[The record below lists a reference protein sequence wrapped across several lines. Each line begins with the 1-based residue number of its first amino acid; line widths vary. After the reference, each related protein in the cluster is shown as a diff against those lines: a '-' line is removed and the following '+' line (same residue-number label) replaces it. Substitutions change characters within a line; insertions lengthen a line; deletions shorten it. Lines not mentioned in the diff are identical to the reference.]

1 MASKNARLN
10 GSTQKPYYLYLVVN
24 ETSVGNSSQNNS
36 TVSYRVYV
44 HKGGGTGYW
53 SGYSCTGSCNIGGN
67 AHSDSWSGY
76 DFRGITDWTLFE
88 GTHTIAHNSDGSGSC
103 SCSASFNSG
112 QGAIG
117 NADVSFTLSLTKIN
131 RYTACG
137 APTSVSL
144 SSTRVVPGGGVTLS
158 WSGATAGNY
167 LNINGYDIYRN
178 GAYLATVSTNATS
191 GSYTVYAPSTRGS
204 SYYYQVYTLASVGGY
219 NSGSSPN
226 SSNLYANRL
235 PNTPNAGG
243 STTLPS
249 TGGTVNFTASS
260 NGDPDGQGVTLYYA
274 FSSSGARSKYT
285 GTVSKS
291 ITSTTTFYV
300 WAHDGLEYSSN
311 YATATGTVN
320 VKPNFNISVN
330 ASTTK
335 DVSGSRDLANSISVS
350 GSGYNKG
357 RSSYQYRIYN
367 TSTRSY
373 VGDTG
378 STSAA
383 SYNFTNAISSITRGE
398 GYQVQMR
405 YKDGIEWSDW
415 KTSSTYYRPYS
426 IQAPTKP
433 VITVDHSVSDRTTY
447 YNNNFEYTCGPQN
460 NTTGYAPVTLSWG
473 ISYTTDD
480 TYVTSSPTLV
490 PRGATNVKAIATVT
504 SFFES
509 ATAESDL
516 YRRARLPQ
524 FINPKVEDNIS
535 VYSDSKGTYS
545 FGIEVCDT
553 NKIKYTLQSTANNEV
568 LTLVNQDYFAY
579 TEATVEKEFKTEI
592 LKQYYNNNKVVNLGL
607 TYTFVITDEFGNS
620 VTLSVPNKNIILA
633 QTPTI
638 TNENGFSPT
647 ISYNNSSNYVGSKL
661 TASSTNKQRI
671 LNNGDSF
678 TITLPKDYVD
688 VTNTESY
695 DNITNYNFYLY
706 YSNNIPTV
714 ADLKGKTITDIG
726 DIAQKSP
733 DITLSIARNETTYTH
748 LVPSFSNNRFV
759 YIALSVTNAAGLESP
774 RYLADTY
781 VVFAPTSLTAIESG
795 QIIYQEPNIMVDYR
809 VTNNYGAG
817 SFTNTSDE
825 YSYSNW
831 PNLERQ
837 IDLGGDKQMPSE
849 VVKVDVLASP
859 TFDGSYE
866 QIGSITQTTTT
877 KNGTITCSAPTSGHF
892 TLQQNLYIQF
902 RVTVTSGFPGQT
914 IVSTTSPVLF
924 YAEGPTLSPR
934 YHSLGF
940 NYSQIGENEDDLF
953 VIQGF
958 QDKQKLRFIGTA
970 DVGGADITIDLTTLE
985 VDGATLDG
993 GSW

>member
-10 GSTQKPYYLYLVVN
+10 GSTAQPYYLYLVVN

-36 TVSYRVYV
+36 TVSYNVYV
-44 HKGGGTGYW
+44 HKGGGTGYY
-53 SGYSCTGSCNIGGN
+53 SGYPCTGSCNIGGN
-67 AHSDSWSGY
+67 SHSNSWDGY
-76 DFRGITDWTLFE
+76 DFRNKTDWTLFT
-88 GTHTIAHNSDGSGSC
+88 GSHTIAHNSDGSGSC

-117 NADVSFTLSLTKIN
+117 DADVSLTLTLTKIN

-137 APTSVSL
+137 APTSISL

-158 WSGATAGNY
+158 WSGASAGNY
-167 LNINGYDIYRN
+167 LSISGYHIYRN
-178 GAYLATVSTNATS
+178 GAYLAAVNTSATS
-191 GSYTVYAPSTRGS
+191 GSYTVYAPSTRGA
-204 SYYYQVYTLASVGGY
+204 SYYYQVYTIASVSGY
-219 NSGSSPN
+219 NSGASSN

-235 PNTPNAGG
+235 PNTPSAGG
-243 STTLPS
+243 SITLPS

-260 NGDPDGQGVTLYYA
+260 NSDPDGQSVTLYYA
-274 FSSSGARSKYT
+274 FSTNGSRSKYN

-320 VKPNFNISVN
+320 IKPNFNISVS
-330 ASTTK
+330 ASAVD
-335 DVSGSRDLANSISVS
+335 DVSGSRSLANSVS
-350 GSGYNKG
+350 ASGTNYNKG

-367 TSTRSY
+367 VTTDSY
-373 VGDTG
+373 IGDTG

-383 SYNFTNAISSITRGE
+383 SYSFTNTISNITRGQ
-398 GYQVQMR
+398 GYRVQMR
-405 YKDGIEWSDW
+405 YYDGIEWSDW
-415 KTSSTYYRPYS
+415 KSSSTYYRPYS

-433 VITVDHSVSDRTTY
+433 VITVDHSVSDRTNY
-447 YNNNFEYTCGPQN
+447 YNNNFTYTCDPQN
-460 NTTGYAPVTLSWG
+460 NTTGYAPVTLSWS
-473 ISYTTDD
+473 ISYTTNV
-480 TYVTSSPTLV
+480 TSATSSPNLV
-490 PRGATNVKAIATVT
+490 PRGATNVKAVATIT
-504 SFFES
+504 SYFES
-509 ATAESDL
+509 ATVESDS

-524 FINPKVEDNIS
+524 FINPKIEDNIL
-535 VYSDSKGTYS
+535 VYSDTQGTYS

-568 LTLVNQDYFAY
+568 LTLVNQDYF
-579 TEATVEKEFKTEI
+579 THEEATVASEFGTEI

-607 TYTFVITDEFGNS
+607 TYTFIITDEFGNS

-638 TNENGFSPT
+638 TNANGFSPT
-647 ISYNNSSNYVGSKL
+647 ISYNNNSNYVGSKL
-661 TASSTNKQRI
+661 TANSSNKERI

-678 TITLPKDYVD
+678 TITLPKDYND

-706 YSNNIPTV
+706 YSNNIPTN
-714 ADLKGKTITDIG
+714 ANLKGQTINDIN
-726 DIAQKSP
+726 DIAQKTP

-781 VVFAPTSLTAIESG
+781 VVFAPTSLAAIESG
-795 QIIYQEPNIMVDYR
+795 QITYQDPDIIVGYK

-817 SFTNTSDE
+817 SFTNTSSGYN
-825 YSYSNW
+825 YSDW
-831 PNLERQ
+831 PNLERE
-837 IDLGGDKQMPSE
+837 IVLSEDKKMPSE
-849 VVKVDVLASP
+849 VVKIDILASP

-866 QIGSITQTTTT
+866 QIGSITQTTSTS
-877 KNGTITCSAPTSGHF
+877 NGTITCTAPTSGSF
-892 TLQQNLYIQF
+892 TLQQNLYIQLK
-902 RVTVTSGFPGQT
+902 VTVTSGFPDQT

-958 QDKQKLRFIGTA
+958 QNKQKLRFVGTA
-970 DVGGADITIDLTTLE
+970 DVGGADITINLETLE
-985 VDGATLDG
+985 IDGATING
-993 GSW
+993 GTW

>member
-10 GSTQKPYYLYLVVN
+10 GSTAQPYYLYLVVN
-24 ETSVGNSSQNNS
+24 ETSVGDSSQNNS
-36 TVSYRVYV
+36 TVSYNVYV
-44 HKGGGTGYW
+44 HKGGGTGYY
-53 SGYSCTGSCNIGGN
+53 SGYPCTGSCNIGGN
-67 AHSDSWSGY
+67 THSDSWSGY
-76 DFRGITDWTLFE
+76 DFRNKTDWTLFT
-88 GTHTIAHNSDGSGSC
+88 GSHTIAHNSDGSGSC

-117 NADVSFTLSLTKIN
+117 DADVSLTLTLTKIN

-144 SSTRVVPGGGVTLS
+144 SATRVIPGGGVTLS

-167 LNINGYDIYRN
+167 LSISGYHIYRN
-178 GAYLATVSTNATS
+178 GTYLTAVTTSATS
-191 GSYTVYAPSTRGS
+191 GSYTVYAPSTRGD
-204 SYYYQVYTLASVGGY
+204 SYYYQVYTIASVGGY
-219 NSGSSPN
+219 NSGPSSN

-235 PNTPNAGG
+235 PNTPSAGG
-243 STTLPS
+243 SITLES

-260 NGDPDGQGVTLYYA
+260 NGDPDGQSVTLYYA
-274 FSSSGARSKYT
+274 FSPSGSRSRYT
-285 GTVSKS
+285 STVSRS

-311 YATATGTVN
+311 YAIATGTVN
-320 VKPNFNISVN
+320 VKPNFNISVS
-330 ASTTK
+330 ASSVA
-335 DVSGSRDLANSISVS
+335 DVSGSRTLANSVS
-350 GSGYNKG
+350 TSGTNYNKS

-367 TSTRSY
+367 VTTSSY

-378 STSAA
+378 STSVA
-383 SYNFTNAISSITRGE
+383 SYDFTNTIGGITRGQ

-405 YKDGIEWSDW
+405 YYDGIEWSDW

-433 VITVDHSVSDRTTY
+433 VIKVDHSVSDRATY
-447 YNNNFEYTCGPQN
+447 YNNNFKYTCDPQN
-460 NTTGYAPVTLSWG
+460 NTTGYAPVDLSWS

-480 TYVTSSPTLV
+480 TNSTSSPSLV
-490 PRGATNVKAIATVT
+490 PRGATDVKAVATIT
-504 SFFES
+504 SYFES
-509 ATAESDL
+509 ATVSSDS

-524 FINPKVEDNIS
+524 FINPTVEDNIS
-535 VYSDSKGTYS
+535 VYSDTKGKYS
-545 FGIEVCDT
+545 FGIKVCDT

-568 LTLVNQDYFAY
+568 LTLVNQDYFSY
-579 TEATVEKEFKTEI
+579 TEATVEKEFETEI

-638 TNENGFSPT
+638 TNANGFSPT

-661 TASSTNKQRI
+661 TASSTNKKRI

-678 TITLPKDYVD
+678 TINLPEDYVD

-706 YSNNIPTV
+706 YSNNIPIL
-714 ADLKGKTITDIG
+714 ADLKGKTVNDIN
-726 DIAQKSP
+726 DIAQKLP
-733 DITLSIARNETTYTH
+733 DITLSIDRNETTYTH
-748 LVPSFSNNRFV
+748 LVPSFPNNRFV

-795 QIIYQEPNIMVDYR
+795 QITYQEPNIMVDYR

-817 SFTNTSDE
+817 SFTNTSPE
-825 YSYSNW
+825 YSYSEW
-831 PNLERQ
+831 PNLERE
-837 IDLGGDKQMPSE
+837 IVLGDGKKMPSK
-849 VVKVDVLASP
+849 VVKIDVLASP

-866 QIGSITQTTTT
+866 QIGSTTQTTST
-877 KNGTITCSAPTSGHF
+877 KNGTITCSAPTSESF
-892 TLQQNLYIQF
+892 TLQQNLYIQLK
-902 RVTVTSGFPGQT
+902 VTITSGFSNQT

-940 NYSQIGENEDDLF
+940 NYAQIGENEDDLF

-970 DVGGADITIDLTTLE
+970 DVGGANLTIDLKTLE
-985 VDGATLDG
+985 VDGATIDG